1 MLNLV
6 NTSAYIFINSNKKNK
21 VCEMQKKKIASKH
34 IKFYYFIF
42 NYNL

>member
-21 VCEMQKKKIASKH
+21 VCEMQKKKNSKQTH
-34 IKFYYFIF
+34 KILLFYF
-42 NYNL
+42 